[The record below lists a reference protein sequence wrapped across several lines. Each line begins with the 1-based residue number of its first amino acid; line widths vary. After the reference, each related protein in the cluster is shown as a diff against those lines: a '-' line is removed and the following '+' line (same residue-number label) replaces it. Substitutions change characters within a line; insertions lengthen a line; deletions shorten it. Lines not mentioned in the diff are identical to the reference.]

1 MSENP
6 FSVSESYEA
15 DSVDS
20 EALPPER
27 GSKRSFSLVELAVVI
42 LIIVI
47 IVGLLMPSV
56 STPRSAARRMICSNN
71 LKQLSL
77 ALLEYENAYGS
88 FPPAYTVDANGNRL
102 HSWRTLIL
110 PFIEQQPLYDSIDLS
125 KPWDHPIN
133 AKFNSVDIPVFKC
146 PSCGGPPAVPPG
158 SSTYVVV
165 DDPSG
170 IFNGSNATKM
180 ALIQDGTSNTL
191 LIVEVDAKR
200 VVPWMSPDD
209 ISMKAY
215 LKAKFQSGHTGGA
228 NCALADGAIHFMPSP
243 KNSGADEYA
252 VKALVSKAGGE
263 ELARSIPQ

>member
-6 FSVSESYEA
+6 FSVSESYAEVP
-15 DSVDS
+15 VDS

-27 GSKRSFSLVELAVVI
+27 GPTFGFSLVEIAAV
-42 LIIVI
+42 LSIIAI
-47 IVGLLMPSV
+47 IVGLVVPAIGSLHGP
-56 STPRSAARRMICSNN
+56 ARRMQCPNN

-88 FPPAYTVDANGNRL
+88 FPPAYTVDAKGNRL

-110 PFIEQQPLYDSIDLS
+110 PFIEQQAMYSKIDLS

-180 ALIQDGTSNTL
+180 AQIRDGTSNTL

-209 ISMKAY
+209 ISMKAF
-215 LKAKFQSGHTGGA
+215 LKAKFRSGHTGGA

-243 KNSGADEYA
+243 KNSGVDEYA